1 MDEDGDVLEFASARW
16 RADREIV
23 FAAAAE
29 CQLASKNKVVEQQT
43 DPWENGED
51 PWTEACRI
59 AGMQTCRCRDA
70 GMQT

>member
-23 FAAAAE
+23 LAAAAE